1 MITGTRVKVTGGIHH
16 GKRGTISSV
25 RLTGE
30 GEHTRALPTVALT
43 DNSLVEISGKDLT
56 TIR

>member
-16 GKRGTISSV
+16 GKRGLISSV
-25 RLTGE
+25 RMTGE
-30 GEHTRALPTVALT
+30 GEHMRVIPTVILT

-56 TIR
+56 PVR